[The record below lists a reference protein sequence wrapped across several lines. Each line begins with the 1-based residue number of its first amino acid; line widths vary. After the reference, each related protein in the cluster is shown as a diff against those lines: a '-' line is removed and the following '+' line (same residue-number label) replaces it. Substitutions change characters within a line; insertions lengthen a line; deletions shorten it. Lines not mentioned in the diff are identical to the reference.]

1 MTFWYPLHNQ
11 ILRVLQSIDRQF
23 FQSCKT
29 YFGGGTMLVMAYG
42 EYRLSRDIDFLCPYG
57 PAFSRLQNVVYDRG
71 YDALFTAERDA
82 GLCFPREI
90 RADRDG
96 IQFPIQIDDVLVKFK
111 IVAEGQI
118 GFNAQDDDE
127 AL

>member
-1 MTFWYPLHNQ
+1 
-11 ILRVLQSIDRQF
+11 
-23 FQSCKT
+23 
-29 YFGGGTMLVMAYG
+29 MLVMAYE

-127 AL
+127 ALW